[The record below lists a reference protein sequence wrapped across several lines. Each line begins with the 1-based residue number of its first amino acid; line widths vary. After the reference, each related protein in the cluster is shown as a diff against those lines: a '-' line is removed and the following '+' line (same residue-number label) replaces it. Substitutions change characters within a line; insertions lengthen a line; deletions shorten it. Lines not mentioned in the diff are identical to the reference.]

1 MLQKISLV
9 FFTFLLDFLSKEEI
23 YQSQKRKQ
31 PKKNKEMEVIIL
43 LIGHGRIL
51 LDGNLNTLK
60 EHFAKDKKITVKYTG
75 STPVISTGMR
85 LLESKE
91 NQMTISLDPHILPVS
106 SAIALLAS
114 QTELLDVSVADIS
127 TEEVVAALYKEY
139 HI

>member
-9 FFTFLLDFLSKEEI
+9 FFYFFARLFIK
-23 YQSQKRKQ
+23 
-31 PKKNKEMEVIIL
+31 
-43 LIGHGRIL
+43 G
-51 LDGNLNTLK
+51 GNLPATK
-60 EHFAKDKKITVKYTG
+60 KKITVKYTG
-75 STPVISTGMR
+75 STPVISTGMK

-91 NQMTISLDPHILPVS
+91 NQMTLSLDPHILPVS